1 MAAATRLM
9 TGRRIPRRSSE
20 DVQGAESRVGSM
32 TPLGP
37 ARDEQPR
44 VALVTGATSGIGVEI
59 ARRLVDDG
67 LRVVISGRS
76 RARGE
81 AVAADIGAR
90 FIAADLTAP
99 GAADELVAATVAAEG
114 RLDVLVNNAAIDHTG
129 WLLDT
134 PADEVR
140 TTFETNVFAAIAC
153 LQAAGRAM
161 RDAGRGGSIINVTS
175 RLASIGVPTMSVYS
189 ASKGAMLAL
198 TTAAAVELAPH
209 DIRVNAV
216 APGMTRTP
224 LYESWVASQDDPA
237 ATEQSV
243 AAAIPLQR
251 IATPQDVAA
260 TVAFLASPGA
270 AYITGTSIPV
280 DGGYLA
286 Q

>member
-1 MAAATRLM
+1 MLNPEA
-9 TGRRIPRRSSE
+9 P
-20 DVQGAESRVGSM
+20 
-32 TPLGP
+32 
-37 ARDEQPR
+37 EQSR

-59 ARRLVDDG
+59 ARRLVEDG

-76 RARGE
+76 RERAE
-81 AVAADIGAR
+81 SVADDIGAR

-114 RLDVLVNNAAIDHTG
+114 RLDVLVNNAASDHTG

-161 RDAGRGGSIINVTS
+161 RDAGRGGSIINITS

-224 LYESWVASQDDPA
+224 LYESWVAEQDDPA
-237 ATEQSV
+237 ATEQRV